1 MTIDIV
7 LFENNYIVLT
17 YQAQY
22 RPFLLNNEE
31 VISPRHSLPS
41 FCQVFLVLLARVA
54 ALPVGERLPAAT
66 ESCASCSSLAIEIQN
81 TAAALRNIQLCE
93 YFRFC
98 EGDWSSLLAHDFA
111 LPQIRAQDRC
121 LRNVFHKET
130 CLKAIA
136 SGLQKYKPLLLL
148 VETYIMTSNNQV
160 TWMRSTTQ
168 RLAELVM
175 NQINAEFG
183 SIDLGESDMEVSA
196 SEPVSST
203 DWDRQ
208 VKVHVVLRD
217 FTKFIEKA
225 ARAIRFMAAV

>member
-1 MTIDIV
+1 MRAV
-7 LFENNYIVLT
+7 
-17 YQAQY
+17 QC
-22 RPFLLNNEE
+22 
-31 VISPRHSLPS
+31 

-66 ESCASCSSLAIEIQN
+66 VSCASCSSLAIEIQN

-121 LRNVFHKET
+121 LRNDFHKET

-136 SGLQKYKPLLLL
+136 SGLQKYKPFLLL
-148 VETYIMTSNNQV
+148 VETYIMISNNQV
-160 TWMRSTTQ
+160 TWMRSNTQ

-183 SIDLGESDMEVSA
+183 SIDLGESELEVSA
-196 SEPVSST
+196 SELVSST

-217 FTKFIEKA
+217 FTKFIEKT